1 MHNFNTKRIIDFKRS
16 IVHRIALDA
25 SFERP
30 YGCWNKTN
38 QNGFIQDIF
47 LGHAATPIVVADV
60 NSCRDYSNEVGDT
73 SSYIYY
79 NEAANSG
86 KRFISLDGKHRT
98 QCIKDF
104 MDNTIRYSGKV
115 IDLDGNIRTVRNKFF
130 KDLEPS
136 EQQAFYTSEICLT
149 TFQTLLQKDLSQVFL
164 SLNANSAL
172 SNQHKRNAIQSLMS
186 LWTREQAKSKFE
198 LMNTVYKKTMHQ
210 MDPEEFIS
218 KLYLHCVDS
227 SNDVGQGALNRLYQ
241 SGIGK
246 KWDEAY
252 CNNAR
257 ILTEEILDNL
267 ATINKTHK
275 LKKGELLCFSLA
287 IQKIIENGNEI
298 ADDKKFTK
306 ALMKLE
312 STLEKE
318 SRTQE
323 SNDREDGEENPLTS
337 YYFEQVRLNWNQTY
351 RSKRQE
357 TLWNAMKEN
366 LSDYGISAIKIAA
379 AK

>member
-1 MHNFNTKRIIDFKRS
+1 MHNYNTKRIIDFKRS
-16 IVHRIALDA
+16 IINRITTDE

-38 QNGFIQDIF
+38 QNGFIQDVF

-60 NSCRDYSNEVGDT
+60 NSCRDYSNEIGDT

-79 NEAANSG
+79 NEAAVSG

-104 MDNTIRYSGKV
+104 MDNKISYSGKV
-115 IDLDGNIRTVRNKFF
+115 VDLFGNVRTVRNKFF
-130 KDLEPS
+130 KDLETS
-136 EQQAFYTSEICLT
+136 EQQAFFTSEICLT
-149 TFQTLLQKDLSQVFL
+149 TFQTLVQKDLSRVFL
-164 SLNANSAL
+164 SLNANSTL
-172 SNQHKRNAIQSLMS
+172 SNQHKRNAVQTPMS
-186 LWTREQAKSKFE
+186 SWTREQARNRFE
-198 LMNTVYKKTMHQ
+198 LMNSVYGKATVQ
-210 MDPEEFIS
+210 MAPEEFIS
-218 KLYLHCVDS
+218 KLYIHCLDGS
-227 SNDVGQGALNRLYQ
+227 GDVGQGALNRLYRE
-241 SGIGK
+241 GVGK

-267 ATINKTHK
+267 TTINKIHK
-275 LKKGELLCFSLA
+275 LKKGELLYFSLA
-287 IQKIIENGNEI
+287 IQKIIESGNQI
-298 ADDKKFTK
+298 TDDKKFVK
-306 ALMKLE
+306 ALLKLE
-312 STLEKE
+312 VALEKQ

-323 SNDREDGEENPLTS
+323 ALDREAGIENSLTS
-337 YYFEQVRLNWNQTY
+337 YYFEQIRLNWTQAY

-357 TLWNAMKEN
+357 TIWAAMKEN
-366 LSDYGISAIKIAA
+366 LCDYGISPFEAVA